1 MHIIREHKEEDP
13 GRICHIAHLQNPE
26 VSVRQDDALVGIDE
40 DFLAWLY
47 IAPGYEE
54 SERGRQFLDL
64 ARQLLGAHACAVV
77 TIAKAGAGEDEDV
90 LETVGLEVVE
100 SYENKAPAP
109 SGLSVHLARTV

>member
-13 GRICHIAHLQNPE
+13 GRICHITHLSGLE
-26 VSVRQDDALVGIDE
+26 VSVPQDDALVGIDE

-64 ARQLLGAHACAVV
+64 ARQLLGSHAWAVV
-77 TIAKAGAGEDEDV
+77 TIATAGPGEDEDV

-100 SYENKAPAP
+100 SYKNTAPA
-109 SGLSVHLARTV
+109 SAGVSVHLARTV